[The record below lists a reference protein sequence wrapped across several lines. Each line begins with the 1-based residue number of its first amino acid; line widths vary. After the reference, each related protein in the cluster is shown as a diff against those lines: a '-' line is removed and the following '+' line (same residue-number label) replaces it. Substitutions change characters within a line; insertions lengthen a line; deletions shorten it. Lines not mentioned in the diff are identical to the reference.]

1 MQILQKR
8 TLQFHH
14 ESLPVNSNWL
24 FHIQKRRCGMIAN
37 DTTIIWSSHEKDI
50 STTLE
55 VTVRPLKMRKSHT
68 VNSPIKGPNIK
79 V

>member
-1 MQILQKR
+1 
-8 TLQFHH
+8 
-14 ESLPVNSNWL
+14 
-24 FHIQKRRCGMIAN
+24 MIAN

-55 VTVRPLKMRKSHT
+55 VTVRPLKMRKSYT